1 MTTPQRQASM
11 AAAER
16 STGAS
21 ATGRETILPM
31 SGRESIVP
39 MSGGEATVSG
49 PSIHVIRARKLLLGG
64 LAGGLVA
71 AVLSLV
77 LFTVLDGTRG
87 LASAALASAMVL
99 FFYGVGQLVM
109 VAFADAG
116 ARTLLAVSMASY
128 TGRVV
133 VLGLVLLV
141 YNKNADAFPALWPM
155 AIFLTT
161 IAVVVGW
168 IAVEIWVFN
177 RLRIGVYDTEYVSPV
192 PDEDQQ

>member
-1 MTTPQRQASM
+1 MTTPHRLATTAS
-11 AAAER
+11 AER
-16 STGAS
+16 SAD
-21 ATGRETILPM
+21 APEP
-31 SGRESIVP
+31 
-39 MSGGEATVSG
+39 GEAGVTG
-49 PSIHVIRARKLLLGG
+49 PSIHVVRARKLLFGGLVGG
-64 LAGGLVA
+64 LAA
-71 AVLSLV
+71 AIASMV
-77 LFTVLDGTRG
+77 LFTILDGTRG

-128 TGRVV
+128 TARVV

-141 YNKNADAFPALWPM
+141 YNRHTEAFPALWPM

-161 IAVVVGW
+161 VAVVTGW

-177 RLRIGVYDTEYVSPV
+177 RLRIGAYDTEYVSPPV
-192 PDEDQQ
+192 EEDQP

>member
-1 MTTPQRQASM
+1 MTTPQRQATT
-11 AAAER
+11 AAADR
-16 STGAS
+16 SRDMS
-21 ATGRETILPM
+21 ATGREAP
-31 SGRESIVP
+31 
-39 MSGGEATVSG
+39 VSG
-49 PSIHVIRARKLLLGG
+49 PSIHVIRARKLLV
-64 LAGGLVA
+64 GGLVGGIAA

-77 LFTVLDGTRG
+77 VFTVLDGTRG

-141 YNKNADAFPALWPM
+141 YNKNADAFPLWPM

-177 RLRIGVYDTEYVSPV
+177 RLRIGVYDTEYVSPTT
-192 PDEDQQ
+192 DEDQE

>member
-1 MTTPQRQASM
+1 MTTPQRLATT

-21 ATGRETILPM
+21 ASDGKASVT
-31 SGRESIVP
+31 
-39 MSGGEATVSG
+39 G
-49 PSIHVIRARKLLLGG
+49 PSIHVVRARKLLFGGLVGG
-64 LAGGLVA
+64 LAATV
-71 AVLSLV
+71 VSLV

-87 LASAALASAMVL
+87 LASAALAAAMVL

-128 TGRVV
+128 TARVV

-141 YNKNADAFPALWPM
+141 YNRHSEAFPALWP
-155 AIFLTT
+155 TT
-161 IAVVVGW
+161 
-168 IAVEIWVFN
+168 
-177 RLRIGVYDTEYVSPV
+177 
-192 PDEDQQ
+192 DEDQP